1 MTTTTDRTD
10 TISRPADVGTTDSG
24 VPTTAHPA
32 DRPQFLAARARLA
45 PVFAWLAETAA
56 ERDRERVTDREA
68 TDRLAAAG
76 FPGLRVPED
85 AGGAGLTFPEA
96 ARLYVELAEADSNVL
111 QALRVH
117 VVNVE
122 TVLGSPDGPRRE
134 RWLHRFATGETVA
147 NATTEIGNRTGHYET
162 RLTTRPDGSAVI
174 NGRKA
179 YSTGTLYADWTIV
192 VVEDEDGAER
202 AATVRSDAPGVTRHD
217 DWDGFGQ
224 RLSASGTTEFTD
236 VVVDPEE
243 LTPVGQS
250 LDDGSSIF
258 ASQAIFQFVHL
269 VGLTG
274 IARAVVRDAA
284 AYVAGR
290 TRGFSHGAAP
300 RPGDDPQVLQ
310 VVGELEAAAFG
321 AQAALDAVV
330 GPLDRA
336 LRAEAA
342 GAPLAEAEVDAV
354 YTAVYAAQQVI
365 ARAALDA
372 ATRLFE
378 VGGASATLRTRGLDR
393 HWRNARVLA
402 SHNPLIYRARLL
414 GDRAVNGTPLERH
427 YRLGG

>member
-76 FPGLRVPED
+76 FPGLRVPEE

-122 TVLGSPDGPRRE
+122 TVLGSPAGPRRE

-162 RLTTRPDGSAVI
+162 RLTTRPDGSVVV

-336 LRAEAA
+336 LRAEAS

-414 GDRAVNGTPLERH
+414 GDRAVNGTPLGRH

>member
-10 TISRPADVGTTDSG
+10 TISRPADVGTTRSE
-24 VPTTAHPA
+24 VPATAHPA

-45 PVFAWLAETAA
+45 PVFAW
-56 ERDRERVTDREA
+56 
-68 TDRLAAAG
+68 
-76 FPGLRVPED
+76 
-85 AGGAGLTFPEA
+85 
-96 ARLYVELAEADSNVL
+96 LAEADSNVL

-202 AATVRSDAPGVTRHD
+202 AATVRSDAPGVTPHD

-274 IARAVVRDAA
+274 ITRAVVRDAA

-310 VVGELEAAAFG
+310 VVGELEA
-321 AQAALDAVV
+321 V
-330 GPLDRA
+330 RA
-336 LRAEAA
+336 LAERVVQEACRA
-342 GAPLAEAEVDAV
+342 P
-354 YTAVYAAQQVI
+354 
-365 ARAALDA
+365 RASN
-372 ATRLFE
+372 AT
-378 VGGASATLRTRGLDR
+378 VSAR
-393 HWRNARVLA
+393 HWGVAGHLAWEFARILNEEARELA
-402 SHNPLIYRARLL
+402 
-414 GDRAVNGTPLERH
+414 AVGVDVVQFDEPAFNVFFDDVRDWG
-427 YRLGG
+427 